1 MTPIEL
7 VLVVVVLVLAMVV
20 LGAVVVGARVLR
32 RIVDSTARHHVG
44 AVPGAADEV
53 AGEPVTVGAS
63 AGGSV
68 GGTAGGSVGGTVSGS
83 VVGAGSAGAA
93 LSPGA
98 GDSAG
103 SGVGDTDASSGSSAS
118 DGAHAGPQ
126 AVVTPGDSTS
136 NATAAAAEVPAA
148 RVAVDRPSG
157 AEHRPER
164 TDVHEQVRA
173 PQLTPDRLAAEE
185 RTLAALRAAAEDANA
200 AVDEARA
207 AAAAARTEAAAA
219 KAEAGAARAEARR
232 ILAEARSES
241 EAVLE
246 RAHRQ
251 SEHEAEQA
259 RAAAKRAG
267 ERELAQLT
275 AVAREQTQD
284 AERRQRRLDERERLL
299 AEEAERL
306 AERDR
311 RISAAELDMS
321 SRETTLTSRELS
333 IAEAEEEK
341 RRELERIAA
350 LTADAA
356 KQELI
361 ETIEAQ
367 AKREAAILVRDI
379 EHDARS
385 TAEQRARHVVVDAI
399 QRVASEQTAESVVS
413 VLHLPSDEMKGR
425 IIGREGRNIRAFE
438 SVTGVNL
445 IIDDTPEAVLLSCFD
460 PVRREIGRL
469 TLEKLV
475 LDGRI
480 HPHRI
485 EEVFDLARHE
495 VERLCGRAAED
506 ALVEVGITDLHP
518 ELVALV
524 GRLRYRTSY
533 GQNVLKHL
541 LETAHIAG
549 IMAAELGLDRQ
560 LIKRSAFLHDIGK
573 ALTHEVEGS
582 HALIGADVARKYGE
596 ADDVV
601 HAIEAH
607 HNEVLPQTIEA
618 VLTQASDAC
627 SGGRPGA
634 RRESLEAYVKRLE
647 RIEEIAATKTGV
659 EKVFAMQAGREIRV
673 MVRPEDVDDIGAA
686 VLARDV
692 AKQVEEELTYPG
704 QIRVTVVRESRVTE
718 IAR

>member
-1 MTPIEL
+1 MGGLEWML
-7 VLVVVVLVLAMVV
+7 VGMVALLTVVVLGMA
-20 LGAVVVGARVLR
+20 VVGARVVQRL
-32 RIVDSTARHHVG
+32 T
-44 AVPGAADEV
+44 
-53 AGEPVTVGAS
+53 
-63 AGGSV
+63 
-68 GGTAGGSVGGTVSGS
+68 
-83 VVGAGSAGAA
+83 
-93 LSPGA
+93 
-98 GDSAG
+98 GDSAARAM
-103 SGVGDTDASSGSSAS
+103 STTPHAS
-118 DGAHAGPQ
+118 DDT
-126 AVVTPGDSTS
+126 VYL
-136 NATAAAAEVPAA
+136 AEK
-148 RVAVDRPSG
+148 DRQ
-157 AEHRPER
+157 
-164 TDVHEQVRA
+164 EQS
-173 PQLTPDRLAAEE
+173 
-185 RTLAALRAAAEDANA
+185 LAALRTSAEEATT
-200 AVDEARA
+200 AVEDARA

-219 KAEAGAARAEARR
+219 KAEASAARAEAQRVLDGAR
-232 ILAEARSES
+232 AEAD
-241 EAVLE
+241 AVLE
-246 RAHRQ
+246 RAHKQ
-251 SEHEAEQA
+251 AVNDAEQVRAGA
-259 RAAAKRAG
+259 RKAG
-267 ERELAQLT
+267 EREVATLT
-275 AVAREQTQD
+275 ATAKEQAAA
-284 AERRQRRLDERERLL
+284 AERRQQRLDERERLL
-299 AEEAERL
+299 ADEAERL
-306 AERDR
+306 ADRDR
-311 RISAAELDMS
+311 RISAAESDLAE
-321 SRETTLTSRELS
+321 RETTMAERETS
-333 IAEAEEEK
+333 IADAEVRH
-341 RRELERIAA
+341 RRELERIAG

-356 KQELI
+356 RAELV
-361 ETIEAQ
+361 ESIEAQ
-367 AKREAAILVRDI
+367 AKREAVLLVRDI
-379 EHDARS
+379 EAEAKH
-385 TAEQRARHVVVDAI
+385 TADQRARHIVVDAI

-485 EEVFDLARHE
+485 EEVFEGARHE
-495 VERLCGRAAED
+495 VERLCQRAAED
-506 ALVEVGITDLHP
+506 ALVEVGITDIHA
-518 ELVALV
+518 ELVTLL

-541 LETAHIAG
+541 VETAHIAG
-549 IMAAELGLDRQ
+549 IMAAELRLDPG
-560 LIKRSAFLHDIGK
+560 LIKRCAFLHDIGK

-596 ADDVV
+596 PEEVV

-607 HNEVLPQTIEA
+607 HNEVPPQTIEA

-647 RIEEIAATKTGV
+647 RIEEIAGGKQGV

-692 AKQVEEELTYPG
+692 AKQIEEELTYPG